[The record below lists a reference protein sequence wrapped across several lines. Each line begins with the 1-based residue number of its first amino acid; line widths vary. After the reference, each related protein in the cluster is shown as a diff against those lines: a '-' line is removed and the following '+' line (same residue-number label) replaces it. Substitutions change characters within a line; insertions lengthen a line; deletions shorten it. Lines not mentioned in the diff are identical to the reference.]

1 MSCTSAQEYDSGLC
15 YPACP
20 EGRAGP
26 AAARSAGREDCPPKE
41 PYRTAGSAIRPVPR
55 GGLDRQRPALL
66 GGRTARPRNRT
77 GQCLQCYKDKAERDG
92 ILSSAVVIGV
102 RGQARFTYHEL
113 RLNHRLAMAAS
124 PFARL
129 TIGTVAIALT
139 MGAGGRLLCCP
150 SERGAGCAAAEL
162 RRGRRRG
169 GPRRRRAPPRR
180 PAVRGSVAERR

>member
-92 ILSSAVVIGV
+92 ILSSAVVIG
-102 RGQARFTYHEL
+102 
-113 RLNHRLAMAAS
+113 
-124 PFARL
+124 
-129 TIGTVAIALT
+129 TVAIALT